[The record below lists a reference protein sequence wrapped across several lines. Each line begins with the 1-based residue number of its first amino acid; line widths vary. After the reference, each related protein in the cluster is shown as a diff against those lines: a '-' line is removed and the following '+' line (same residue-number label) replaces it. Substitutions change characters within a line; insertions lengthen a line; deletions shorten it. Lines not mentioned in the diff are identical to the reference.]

1 MISRR
6 TFVASLVPLWLVG
19 CGAADARKRIAFV
32 EAGSESANAHFVEA
46 FRKGLRDLG
55 YQEGRDVT
63 IDVRWAEGR
72 VERFSPLLADLAKA
86 KPDVIVVASSQGAVE
101 TRKVV
106 KTTPVVFVGVS
117 DPVGLGVVDSLAHP
131 GANMTGL
138 SRVFG
143 EGLLGKA
150 LEALREIVPGAANI
164 AILYN
169 PSGAV
174 EPRVAEAQ
182 AAMRSLGLVPSLV
195 EMRDLRSLDDG
206 FTAMRTQRI
215 DAMLVITDPLTLRH
229 RDAIVSRAAEHRVPA
244 VYEFAEFARAGGLV
258 AYSASIPAL
267 FERAAVYVDK
277 ILKGAKPSELPVEQ
291 PTKFELVVNERAARD
306 LGLALPQTLL
316 VRADER
322 IR

>member
-1 MISRR
+1 VISRR
-6 TFVASLVPLWLVG
+6 AFLASVAAVLLGG
-19 CGAADARKRIAFV
+19 CGSSDARKRIAFV

-46 FRKGLRDLG
+46 FRKGLREMG
-55 YQEGRDVT
+55 YEDGRNVT
-63 IDVRWAEGR
+63 VDVRWAEGR
-72 VERFSPLLADLAKA
+72 MERFSPLLADLAKA

-101 TRKVV
+101 AKKVV

-117 DPVGLGVVDSLAHP
+117 DPVGLGLVQSLAHP

-150 LEALREIVPGAANI
+150 LEALREIVPGATRI

-169 PSGAV
+169 PEGAV
-174 EPRVAEAQ
+174 EPRVAEAHS
-182 AAMRSLGLVPSLV
+182 AIRSLDLVPIPV
-195 EMRDLRSLDDG
+195 EMRDLPSLEKG
-206 FTAMRTQRI
+206 FAAMRGQHA
-215 DAMLVITDPLTLRH
+215 DAMLVVTDPLTLRH
-229 RDAIVSRAAEHRVPA
+229 RDAIVKGAADHRLPA

-277 ILKGAKPSELPVEQ
+277 ILKGARPADLPVEQ